1 MKGIQALGV
10 VLFAFSVAS
19 AGDGL
24 AMFRV
29 RRGFLGRHP

>member
-1 MKGIQALGV
+1 MKGIHALGI

-29 RRGFLGRHP
+29 RGAFLGRHP